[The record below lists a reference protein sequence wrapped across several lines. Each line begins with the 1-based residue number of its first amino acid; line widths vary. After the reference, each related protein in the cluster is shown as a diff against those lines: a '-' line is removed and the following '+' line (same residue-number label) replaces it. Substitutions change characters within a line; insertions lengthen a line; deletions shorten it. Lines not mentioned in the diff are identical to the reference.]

1 MKKNINKFKICSLLF
16 GLFFLFLPFFHI
28 EAGSLLDAFG
38 KDSSLEKMATSSGYN
53 ASEGNSDSLELRIA
67 LIIQAALGL
76 LGVLF
81 IVLTIYAG
89 ITWMT
94 AAGNEESIKKAA
106 TTLKH
111 NVVGLVI
118 VLLAYVIS
126 IFIIRIFT
134 N

>member
-1 MKKNINKFKICSLLF
+1 MKKNINKFKIFSIVLS
-16 GLFFLFLPFFHI
+16 FLFLPLFFV
-28 EAGSLLDAFG
+28 EAGDLSNAFG
-38 KDSSLEKMATSSGYN
+38 KGSNLETMATSSGYN
-53 ASEGNSDSLELRIA
+53 ANESTSDSLELKIA
-67 LIIQAALGL
+67 TIIQAALGL

-111 NVVGLVI
+111 NVVGLII

>member
-1 MKKNINKFKICSLLF
+1 MKKNITKFKIFSAMLGF
-16 GLFFLFLPFFHI
+16 SFLFLPLIHV
-28 EAGSLLDAFG
+28 EAGDLLGAFG
-38 KDSSLEKMATSSGYN
+38 KGSNLEKMATSSGYN
-53 ASEGNSDSLELRIA
+53 ANEGNSDSLELKVA

-111 NVVGLVI
+111 NVVGLII

>member
-1 MKKNINKFKICSLLF
+1 MKKNINKFKLCSLLF
-16 GLFFLFLPFFHI
+16 VLMLLFLPFFTVN
-28 EAGSLLDAFG
+28 AGNLSSAFG
-38 KDSSLEKMATSSGYN
+38 KGSSLEKMATSSGYN
-53 ASEGNSDSLELRIA
+53 ASESSSNALELRIA
-67 LIIQAALGL
+67 LIIQTALGL
-76 LGVLF
+76 LGILF
-81 IVLTIYAG
+81 IILTIYAG

-94 AAGNEESIKKAA
+94 AAGNEESVKRAA

-111 NVVGLVI
+111 NVIGLII

>member
-1 MKKNINKFKICSLLF
+1 MKKNIVKFKIFSALF
-16 GLFFLFLPFFHI
+16 SFLFLFLPLFCV
-28 EAGSLLDAFG
+28 EAGDLLGAFG
-38 KDSSLEKMATSSGYN
+38 KGSNLEQMATSSGYN
-53 ASEGNSDSLELRIA
+53 ASEGNSDSLELKIA
-67 LIIQAALGL
+67 SIIQVALGL

-111 NVVGLVI
+111 NIVGLII

>member
-1 MKKNINKFKICSLLF
+1 MKKNITKFKIFSAILGFL
-16 GLFFLFLPFFHI
+16 FLFLPFFHT
-28 EAGSLLDAFG
+28 EAGGLLGAFG
-38 KDSSLEKMATSSGYN
+38 KGSNLEKMATSSGYN
-53 ASEGNSDSLELRIA
+53 ASEGNNDSLELKIS

-111 NVVGLVI
+111 NVVGLII